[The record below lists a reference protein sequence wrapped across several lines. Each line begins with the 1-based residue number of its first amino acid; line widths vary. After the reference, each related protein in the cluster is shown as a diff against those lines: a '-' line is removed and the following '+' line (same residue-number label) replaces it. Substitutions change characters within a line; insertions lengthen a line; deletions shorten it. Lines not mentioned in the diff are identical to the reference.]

1 MKSDYLVLFAGGTGG
16 HVIPAVNYGNYLID
30 CDYNC
35 TLFLDK
41 RGLKYASQFKGRV
54 LCISSA
60 HFSGNTL
67 YKLKSIF
74 LLLYGLIQSFYYLFK
89 IKPSHCFGFG
99 SYASFTPLVVA
110 LVLKSLRMTK
120 IHLHEQ
126 NSIIGKVNLLFA
138 PFSNNIFINF
148 DNIINLKS
156 RYAKKIY
163 HVGLPNNNK
172 IFFKKRSIN
181 IVKDKK
187 LKILI
192 FGGSQGSLNLNDGF
206 LKIIKKLP
214 GNYYKK
220 LSILMQCPNEQ
231 ANKIKNELKDLGI
244 EYELNNFFYNIFKIL
259 DSSDFVVARSG
270 AGTINDIIQSQI
282 PSILIPLPHSIYNH
296 QYINAKYLTDKKAAQ
311 LVEEKDLGS
320 DSAYFAFK
328 KLFDN
333 VDQRISIIKNLQQ
346 IKILD
351 ANKLM
356 LNKVF
361 K

>member
-1 MKSDYLVLFAGGTGG
+1 MKSDYLVLFSGGTGG
-16 HVIPAVNYGNYLID
+16 HGIPAVNYGNYLID

-41 RGLKYASQFKGRV
+41 RGLQYASQFKGRV

-60 HFSGNTL
+60 HFSGNIV

-74 LLLYGLIQSFYYLFK
+74 LLLYGLIQSIYYLLK
-89 IKPSHCFGFG
+89 IKPSHCIGFG
-99 SYASFTPLVVA
+99 SYASFTPLIVA
-110 LVLKSLRMTK
+110 LFLKALRMTK

-126 NSIIGKVNLLFA
+126 NSIIGKVNLFFA

-148 DNIINLKS
+148 DNIVNLKS
-156 RYAKKIY
+156 YYTKKIY
-163 HVGLPNNNK
+163 HVGLPNDNK
-172 IFFKKRSIN
+172 IIFKKRSVN
-181 IVKDKK
+181 IDKEKK

-192 FGGSQGSLNLNDGF
+192 FGGSQGSLNLNNGF

-214 GNYYKK
+214 RNYYRK
-220 LSILMQCPNEQ
+220 LSIIMQCPNKQ
-231 ANKIKNELKDLGI
+231 ATKIKNELKDLEI
-244 EYELNNFFYNIFKIL
+244 EYELKNFFYNICQVL

-270 AGTINDIIQSQI
+270 AGTINDIIQSQT
-282 PSILIPLPHSIYNH
+282 PSILVPLPHSIYNH
-296 QYINAKYLTDKKAAQ
+296 QYINARYLIDKQAAQ
-311 LVEEKDLGS
+311 LVEEKDLDS
-320 DSAYFAFK
+320 DSAYLAFK
-328 KLFDN
+328 SLFDN
-333 VDQRISIIKNLQQ
+333 INQRISIIKNLQQ

-356 LNKVF
+356 SKKVF